1 MDNLNLCSS
10 SSYDNNLGKLIKKSD
25 LFKHL
30 GVVAKILMGFFNL
43 SLQMVEYYLEMAHSI
58 FFSSP
63 FQFTEKVVVGVIFYM
78 CVWFESWPLYCLC

>member
-10 SSYDNNLGKLIKKSD
+10 SSYDNNKLGKLIKMSD

-43 SLQMVEYYLEMAHSI
+43 SL
-58 FFSSP
+58 
-63 FQFTEKVVVGVIFYM
+63 
-78 CVWFESWPLYCLC
+78 

>member
-1 MDNLNLCSS
+1 MDNLNLRSS
-10 SSYDNNLGKLIKKSD
+10 SSYDNNKLGKLIKKSD

-43 SLQMVEYYLEMAHSI
+43 SLQMVEYYLEMAHNI

-63 FQFTEKVVVGVIFYM
+63 FQLAEKVIMGVVF
-78 CVWFESWPLYCLC
+78 